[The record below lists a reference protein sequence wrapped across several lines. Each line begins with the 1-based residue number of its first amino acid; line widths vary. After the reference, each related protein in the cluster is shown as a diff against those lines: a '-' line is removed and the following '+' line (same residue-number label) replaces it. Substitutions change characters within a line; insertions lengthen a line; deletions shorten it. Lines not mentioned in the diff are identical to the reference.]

1 MSQAAL
7 DIAAQAAA
15 QAPAS
20 APFAAP
26 TVSST
31 AAASGVAGAG
41 EVTLALILVLLAIF
55 ACAWVVK
62 RMRTFGRAQSRTLAI
77 LDDLP
82 VGQKERVVL
91 IGVGAQRLL
100 VGVAPGRVSLL
111 QTLPDEVGGV
121 VADATFPTAP
131 VSASS
136 PDFKSLL
143 RKSLGLS

>member
-1 MSQAAL
+1 MSQAVL
-7 DIAAQAAA
+7 DVAAQAAA
-15 QAPAS
+15 QSPA
-20 APFAAP
+20 AVPFAAP
-26 TVSST
+26 TVGNT

-62 RMRTFGRAQSRTLAI
+62 RMRTFGRSPARTLAI
-77 LDDLP
+77 LDDLS

-111 QTLPDEVGGV
+111 QTLPDEVEGV
-121 VADATFPTAP
+121 VADASFQTAP
-131 VSASS
+131 VAASS